1 MCCSLFFGGVID
13 SSLDLFVAVE
23 SLLLFTIVAE
33 DAAVNIRKEK
43 KGNLYAINCF
53 ARGSD
58 HIACEQQNGNVPL
71 NIMHN
76 KLFFVQIQHILSVV
90 INFTVITLFVTG
102 FFNPVIRANSLRVS
116 GDVVIGL
123 MGGV

>member
-1 MCCSLFFGGVID
+1 MCCSLFFWGVID

>member
-90 INFTVITLFVTG
+90 IKFTVITLFVTG

>member
-1 MCCSLFFGGVID
+1 MCWFFLGGVID

-23 SLLLFTIVAE
+23 SLLLFIIVTE
-33 DAAVNIRKEK
+33 DAAVNIKKGKR

-76 KLFFVQIQHILSVV
+76 KLFLYR
-90 INFTVITLFVTG
+90 
-102 FFNPVIRANSLRVS
+102 FNTFCQLLNLVSL
-116 GDVVIGL
+116 
-123 MGGV
+123 